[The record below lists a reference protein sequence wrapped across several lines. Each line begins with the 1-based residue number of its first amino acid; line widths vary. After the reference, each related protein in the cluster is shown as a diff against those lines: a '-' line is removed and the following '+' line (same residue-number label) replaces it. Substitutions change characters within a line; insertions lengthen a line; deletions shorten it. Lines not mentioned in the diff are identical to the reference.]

1 MFDSSVLRR
10 NFFAG
15 QSDLS
20 FYKNWNV
27 ICDISV
33 ILIWLISKGLL
44 LNKLGQGFVTI
55 KGLLPNKLGQSSHAC
70 CIKKMHKR
78 AVMEVTDPKKSSK

>member
-20 FYKNWNV
+20 FYKNGNV
-27 ICDISV
+27 ICDIFV
-33 ILIWLISKGLL
+33 ILIWLISSSI
-44 LNKLGQGFVTI
+44 NI
-55 KGLLPNKLGQSSHAC
+55 KGLLPKKLGQSSHAC

-78 AVMEVTDPKKSSK
+78 AVMEVTDSKKSSK